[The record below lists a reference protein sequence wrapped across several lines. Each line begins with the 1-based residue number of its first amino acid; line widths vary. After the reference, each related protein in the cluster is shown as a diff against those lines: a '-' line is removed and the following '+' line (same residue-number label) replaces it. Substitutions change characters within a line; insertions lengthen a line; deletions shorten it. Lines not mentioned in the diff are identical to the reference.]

1 MKNSD
6 YNNEEK
12 FISNFTKE
20 AYKKS
25 LTRLKDYIRSG
36 DVYIANM
43 TQRFYCHNEEDR
55 LYHL

>member
-1 MKNSD
+1 MREIS

-12 FISNFTKE
+12 LISNFKKE

-25 LTRLKDYIRSG
+25 ITRLKDYIRSG

-43 TQRFYCHNEEDR
+43 KQRF
-55 LYHL
+55 